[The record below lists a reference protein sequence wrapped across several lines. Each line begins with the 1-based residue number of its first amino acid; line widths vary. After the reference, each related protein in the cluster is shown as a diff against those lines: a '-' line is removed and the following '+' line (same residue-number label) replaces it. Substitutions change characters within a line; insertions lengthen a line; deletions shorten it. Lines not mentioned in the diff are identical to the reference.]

1 MKLRLVV
8 LSCIVVSLGFADL
21 LNLRDGRV
29 IHGEYLGGDSRHVRM
44 AVGDQVVTYD
54 VGDIASVQFGPGS
67 AQTAAPAPA
76 APQAQVTAPPQTA
89 PPETAPP
96 DGVSGTVPAM
106 ATSQD
111 MLPAGTSLVVRLI
124 EPVDSEV
131 NKMGDT
137 FKASIDEPVVVD
149 GRTVIPR
156 GADVIAKLVQAQ
168 QSGKITGRTELTLD
182 LMSVKVNGRMVDVTT
197 QDVTTASKSRG
208 TRSGAVIGGGAAL
221 GAIIGAI
228 AGGGKGAAVGTVA
241 GAGAGTGA
249 QVLTKGQ
256 TVKIPAETR
265 LEFILQQA
273 VAI

>member
-8 LSCIVVSLGFADL
+8 LSCIVLSLGFADV

-44 AVGDQVVTYD
+44 AVADQVVTYD
-54 VGDIASVQFGPGS
+54 VGDIASVQFGAGS
-67 AQTAAPAPA
+67 AQISAPVPAPPE
-76 APQAQVTAPPQTA
+76 APTV

-96 DGVSGTVPAM
+96 AGVSTTVPVM
-106 ATSQD
+106 AASGD
-111 MLPAGTSLVVRLI
+111 MLPAGTSLIVRLI
-124 EPVDSEV
+124 DPVDSQV
-131 NKMGDT
+131 NKLGDT

-149 GRTVIPR
+149 GRTLIPR

>member
-8 LSCIVVSLGFADL
+8 LSCIVVSLGFADI
-21 LNLRDGRV
+21 LNLRDGRA

-67 AQTAAPAPA
+67 AQAAAQAPAPQEQLRA
-76 APQAQVTAPPQTA
+76 RPEPAPT
-89 PPETAPP
+89 ETAPP
-96 DGVSGTVPAM
+96 SGVSGPVPAM
-106 ATSQD
+106 ASSQD
-111 MLPAGTSLVVRLI
+111 MLPAGTSMVVRLI
-124 EPVDSEV
+124 DPVDSEV

-137 FKASIDEPVVVD
+137 FKASVDEPVVVD

-182 LMSVKVNGRMVDVTT
+182 LVSVRVNGRMVDVTT

-208 TRSGAVIGGGAAL
+208 ARSGAVIGGGAAL